1 MANQQGDAAGL
12 AIAHFTPGAL
22 NPPVPY
28 FKDGKPIGGACPG
41 QLPTENFRRWN
52 IQIINISE
60 NALFLIGLG
69 GQY

>member
-1 MANQQGDAAGL
+1 MANQQGVEAGL

-41 QLPTENFRRWN
+41 QLPTENSRR
-52 IQIINISE
+52 
-60 NALFLIGLG
+60 
-69 GQY
+69 